1 MLELALEGV
10 PPDCGALLPK
20 IGQEECARL
29 SEYMEAA
36 VTSANLSYF
45 ENIVHEA
52 AQKRRLQKFYLD
64 AIRRMEEA
72 PLDELLSA
80 NRIETRK
87 VLLAGN
93 GGGVISA
100 REIASEL
107 WDFIERR
114 FEEKGALSGIPSGLK
129 DLDRLTD
136 GWQRGDLIIVAGRP
150 GTGKS
155 ALAMHFAQTSAA
167 AGWPVGFISLEME
180 RHQLGIRS
188 LSSLSE
194 VELWRLRKGF
204 LSSDQLTNIASA
216 VDKFAK
222 LPISYYFAARDT
234 RSISKIITLMVE
246 VQGCRLILV
255 DYLQLAR
262 AEGGRERREREVAE
276 ISWAL
281 KTAAQTHG
289 VPIIA
294 LSQLNRDVEREGRRP
309 ILADL
314 RESGA
319 IEQDADVVLFLFR
332 AKAWEDNA
340 GKGPIEIIIAK
351 GRNIGTGSITVFF
364 DAERMRFGDLQEE
377 KQK

>member
-1 MLELALEGV
+1 MAAAL
-10 PPDCGALLPK
+10 
-20 IGQEECARL
+20 
-29 SEYMEAA
+29 
-36 VTSANLSYF
+36 TSANLEYF
-45 ENIVHEA
+45 EDIVREA

-64 AIRRMEEA
+64 ALKRMEEA

-80 NRIETRK
+80 NRLETGK
-87 VLLAGN
+87 ILLAGK
-93 GGGVISA
+93 GGGLISS
-100 REIASEL
+100 REIAREV

-114 FEEKGALSGIPSGLK
+114 FKERGALSGIPSGLK
-129 DLDRLTD
+129 DLDRFTD

-155 ALAMHFAQTSAA
+155 AVAMHFAQTSAA
-167 AGWPVGFISLEME
+167 AGLPVGFISLEMGG
-180 RHQLGIRS
+180 RQLGIRS
-188 LSSLSE
+188 ASSLSD

-204 LSSDQLTNIASA
+204 LSSDQLTKIANA
-216 VDKFAK
+216 VNEFTN
-222 LPISYYFAARDT
+222 LPISFSFTARDA
-234 RSISKIITLMVE
+234 RSIFKTITLMVE

-262 AEGGRERREREVAE
+262 AEGVRERREREVAE

-294 LSQLNRDVEREGRRP
+294 LSQLNRDAEKEGRRP

-319 IEQDADVVLFLFR
+319 IEQDADIVLLLFR
-332 AKAWEDNA
+332 EKAWGNNDC
-340 GKGPIEIIIAK
+340 KGPIEIIVAK
-351 GRNIGTGSITVFF
+351 GRNIGTGSITAFF

-377 KQK
+377 Q